1 MPPDEEDPDEA
12 GRVDGKDEQRIRVSE
27 FAEELLDLFREEDEQ
42 GGNPP
47 GQPERQDEEQSERSL
62 RHRLSIAIVH
72 LQWLRLLVV
81 VVRSRTSVAASILA
95 A

>member
-1 MPPDEEDPDEA
+1 MPPDEEDPGEA

-47 GQPERQDEEQSERSL
+47 GQPERQG
-62 RHRLSIAIVH
+62 
-72 LQWLRLLVV
+72 
-81 VVRSRTSVAASILA
+81 
-95 A
+95 